1 MMLVNV
7 KLLRLNMNGQESKP
21 VHELAYTKPNS
32 MYPPPD
38 PNECETQEYIC
49 AFLLLCWITFL
60 IWGFI
65 YLLTRDGPET
75 DDDSSRGAPSGGGMH
90 GRLRS

>member
-21 VHELAYTKPNS
+21 VHALAYTKPKPDP

-38 PNECETQEYIC
+38 SNQCESKECAC
-49 AFLLLCWITFL
+49 AFLIICWITFL

-75 DDDSSRGAPSGGGMH
+75 DDDSSRGGGGMH
-90 GRLRS
+90 GRLR